1 MKPPSAFPHLD
12 VRSTGDGTVITLIN
26 CPLLDERHTRIV
38 REELA
43 RFLEAAGGCRLFL
56 NLGNVERLISAS
68 LTMLLTIHNDLR
80 DAGGQL
86 IVCNIRPT
94 IDDVLQV
101 TRLNQVLD
109 IRSEPPP
116 GFDQT
121 GPGDSTPPEDRPDGS
136 DGPPGAGERGE

>member
-1 MKPPSAFPHLD
+1 MKPPFSFPHLD
-12 VRSTGDGTVITLIN
+12 VRSTGDGTVVTLIN
-26 CPLLDERHTRIV
+26 CPLLDEQRTRIV
-38 REELA
+38 REEFA
-43 RFLEAAGGCRLFL
+43 RFLETAGGCRLFL

-80 DAGGQL
+80 EAGGQL

-94 IDDVLQV
+94 IDEIFQV
-101 TRLNQVLD
+101 TRLSQVLD

-121 GPGDSTPPEDRPDGS
+121 GPGGSAPPEDGPDGS
-136 DGPPGAGERGE
+136 DGPSGPGGPGA